1 MNTDRTDLTEPS
13 PPLLVLGEADA
24 AVCRDGFCEVPVT
37 TGTAAE

>member
-24 AVCRDGFCEVPVT
+24 AVCTDGFCEVPVT